1 VVVSTFL
8 DGDIAE
14 AWCMTQ
20 RQRKIVVS
28 HIHFGVDD

>member
-1 VVVSTFL
+1 MVVSAFL

-14 AWCMTQ
+14 ARCMTQ

-28 HIHFGVDD
+28 HIHLGVDD